1 MLFCSMH
8 IQKLHQLFSSS
19 TGIST
24 DTRSLEKGALFFALK
39 GENFN
44 GNLFAEK
51 ALSQE
56 AIAIVVDDINL
67 KSLAPN
73 VIIVEDVL
81 ETLQE
86 LARFHRKKLN
96 TPIIALT
103 VSKEKLQ
110 LKNLFGKYFL
120 KNIRYLQRKGI

>member
-1 MLFCSMH
+1 MH

-86 LARFHRKKLN
+86 
-96 TPIIALT
+96 
-103 VSKEKLQ
+103 
-110 LKNLFGKYFL
+110 
-120 KNIRYLQRKGI
+120 